1 MNSENHTYIIAEAG
15 VNHNGSLDL
24 ALRLIDAAVEA
35 GADAVKFQTF
45 NSKNLAS
52 SLAKKADYQRKTT
65 NSEES
70 QLEMLRKLEL
80 SRDFHFKLR
89 DHCDSSK
96 IAFLST
102 PFDTDSL
109 RFLTGVMG
117 MKTIKIS
124 SGDLT
129 NAPFLLE
136 TARLS
141 NQVIL
146 STGMSSMEEVS
157 DALGVL
163 AYGFLEPSSPP
174 RNHEDF
180 PRSLQSMNGKRALKE
195 RVILLHCT
203 TEYPA
208 PPSEV
213 NLRAMNSLQET
224 FGLRSGYSD
233 HTRGIHIP
241 IAAVARGACLI
252 EKHFTLDRNLPGP
265 DHPASLEPQELKAM
279 VANIRELEM
288 ALGDGKKVPTPSESP
303 NRDVVRK
310 SLVVERATRMG
321 SPLSLVCKRPGTGI
335 SPFEYWKWQGTPANR
350 DYQEDELLER

>member
-1 MNSENHTYIIAEAG
+1 MNSEKHTYIIAEAG
-15 VNHNGSLDL
+15 VNHNGSFDL

-45 NSKNLAS
+45 NSKSLAS
-52 SLAKKADYQRKTT
+52 SLAKKADYQKKTT
-65 NSEES
+65 SSDES
-70 QLEMLRKLEL
+70 QLEMLTRLEL
-80 SRDFHFKLR
+80 SKELHFKLR
-89 DHCDSSK
+89 DHCDSSG

-102 PFDTDSL
+102 PFDMDSL
-109 RFLTGVMG
+109 LFLTGVMEL
-117 MKTIKIS
+117 KTIKIS

-141 NQVIL
+141 DQVIL
-146 STGMSSMEEVS
+146 STGMSSMEEVG

-163 AYGFLEPSSPP
+163 AYGFLDPTAMPCS
-174 RNHEDF
+174 REDF
-180 PRSLQSMNGKRALKE
+180 LHSFQSVDGKRALRE

-208 PPSEV
+208 PPAEV
-213 NLRAMNSLQET
+213 NLRAMNSLEET
-224 FGLRSGYSD
+224 FGLRCGYSD

-241 IAAVARGACLI
+241 IAAVARGACVI
-252 EKHFTLDRNLPGP
+252 EKHFTLDRSLPGP
-265 DHPASLEPQELKAM
+265 DHPASLEPGELKAM
-279 VANIRELEM
+279 VANIRELEL
-288 ALGDGKKVPTPSESP
+288 ALGDGKKFPTPSEGP

-310 SLVVERATRMG
+310 SLVVERATRAG
-321 SPLSLVCKRPGTGI
+321 TPLSLVCKRPGTGI
-335 SPFEYWKWQGTPANR
+335 SPFEFWTWQGTPANK